1 MPFTPFHVG
10 PAIPVKAAMD
20 KKFSLL
26 TYAWAQVVMDLQPLI
41 VILTRRGRTHG
52 ITHTFIGA
60 AVLGAVA
67 VVSGKYLGE
76 LILNLLSFGK
86 QPKTVIPWRVAILSG
101 FVGSFSHVLL
111 DALIYPDVSPFW
123 PFTDAN
129 LRIGFTSTEMIM
141 FCVVS
146 GLLGLAAWGVIALVK
161 RRKAGKKEKVD

>member
-26 TYAWAQVVMDLQPLI
+26 VYAWAQIVMDLQPLI

-52 ITHTFIGA
+52 ITHTFLGA

-67 VVSGKYLGE
+67 VVTGKYLGE

-86 QPKTVIPWRVAILSG
+86 RPKAIIPWRVAILSG

-111 DALIYPDVSPFW
+111 DALVYSDMSPFW
-123 PFTDAN
+123 PFSNEN
-129 LRIGFTSTEMIM
+129 LRIGFSSFEMIL

-146 GLLGLAAWGVIALVK
+146 GVAGLVAWGVIALVRK
-161 RRKAGKKEKVD
+161 RKAQSETK

>member
-26 TYAWAQVVMDLQPLI
+26 VYAWAQIVMDLQPLI

-52 ITHTFIGA
+52 ITHTFLGA

-67 VVSGKYLGE
+67 VVTGKYLGE

-86 QPKTVIPWRVAILSG
+86 RPKAIIPWRVAILSG

-111 DALIYPDVSPFW
+111 DALVYSDMSPFW
-123 PFTDAN
+123 PFT
-129 LRIGFTSTEMIM
+129 LEGFSIGVGSFEMIA
-141 FCVVS
+141 FCVLSGVA
-146 GLLGLAAWGVIALVK
+146 GLLAWGVIALVRK
-161 RRKAGKKEKVD
+161 RKAQSETK